1 MVQAQTQKIKNR
13 PQQRSKLLKVQ
24 GRKEEGTDQK
34 TRNVVRRGMIDCKII
49 EI

>member
-24 GRKEEGTDQK
+24 GRKEGTDQK